1 MSSPTGIVKV
11 PISGCEKPMTIL
23 SKTEQAIL
31 GVNRTSTGKGALNS
45 IRVLSV
51 GSEPAIFGSVLML
64 SRLVPRADGTIDLR
78 LN

>member
-1 MSSPTGIVKV
+1 
-11 PISGCEKPMTIL
+11 
-23 SKTEQAIL
+23 
-31 GVNRTSTGKGALNS
+31 VNRTSTGKGALNS